1 MLVALATNKIK
12 LFRNT
17 CFAGVVEL
25 VDTSAS
31 GADARKGVEVQVLSP
46 VPNNFIL
53 FTKRP
58 RIARPFCFNLLYL
71 KMINTF

>member
-1 MLVALATNKIK
+1 MATATNRIK
-12 LFRNT
+12 LFRDT

-46 VPNNFIL
+46 VPNNFIRFNKKASHCEAFL
-53 FTKRP
+53 F
-58 RIARPFCFNLLYL
+58 LLL
-71 KMINTF
+71 VSL